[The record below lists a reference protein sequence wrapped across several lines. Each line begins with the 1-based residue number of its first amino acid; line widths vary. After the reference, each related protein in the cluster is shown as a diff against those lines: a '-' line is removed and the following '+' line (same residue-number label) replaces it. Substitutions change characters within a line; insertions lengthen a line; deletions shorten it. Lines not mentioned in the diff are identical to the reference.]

1 MWRYIFLIFQKNAVN
16 RATTFLISDKGSG
29 KQSGVC
35 WFDAGCVGVSLSGIS
50 VWCSGAG
57 VVEC

>member
-1 MWRYIFLIFQKNAVN
+1 MVAEANSLSCAL
-16 RATTFLISDKGSG
+16 AISSDMLCLPDKGSG

-57 VVEC
+57 VVEG